1 MISKDYNFNN
11 QPYVCAPKAI
21 WKNKK
26 YKDLDP
32 MSKLVYISLL
42 DKLSLSKKNGWCDE
56 DGKLYCKATVRT
68 LGEEFCQTPG
78 NMSKKLK
85 ALEEWGLIVRKSTGW
100 CHADIIF
107 VNEVEPE
114 EKNNNSDSFWHNGV
128 ADKTKNVSSK
138 KVDVAEMQ
146 PNNNNIIIQENNNVK
161 QQHTDSTTLSNI
173 ECAADDTGDV
183 NVVVKLLENFGVT
196 AGAVR
201 KLIHQYPVARIKEV
215 VQVVRERVSAIH
227 NVAGYIYSA
236 LKNNYQFTKKQEN
249 TTPIVQ
255 IVTESDSK
263 GALEEDRSNHTNEP
277 ISAPCEPPT
286 EKYIVQERPKVDTE
300 SEEKIQSMKDWISR
314 IYKQRG
320 EVVRPLHKWM
330 ENHGLRLDENGDVV
344 PAI

>member
-1 MISKDYNFNN
+1 MFNINENITTGKYIAVPCALYTNPKYAEVDDTAKIVYSFLISR
-11 QPYVCAPKAI
+11 
-21 WKNKK
+21 
-26 YKDLDP
+26 L
-32 MSKLVYISLL
+32 
-42 DKLSLSKKNGWCDE
+42 KLSQQNSWHDE
-56 DGKLYCKATVRT
+56 DGNLYCKASVRELAKHFDT
-68 LGEEFCQTPG
+68 
-78 NMSKKLK
+78 SKSCISRKLIM
-85 ALEEWGLIVRKSTGW
+85 LEKVGLIFRKQIGW
-100 CHADIIF
+100 CNADLIFPNKVEDNEDSQNDFSCRPTVPPSDPNLGHA
-107 VNEVEPE
+107 VPQ
-114 EKNNNSDSFWHNGV
+114 
-128 ADKTKNVSSK
+128 
-138 KVDVAEMQ
+138 MR
-146 PNNNNIIIQENNNVK
+146 PNNNNNITREINVK

-286 EKYIVQERPKVDTE
+286 EKYVVQERPKVDTE
-300 SEEKIQSMKDWISR
+300 SEEKVQSMKDWISR